1 MKHVCNVLLL
11 CCVLT
16 GYSHARVVACSD
28 ASLNGGFGF
37 SVAGNN
43 LTLGVA
49 FAISGRFT
57 ADGQGHFTGNATENV
72 AGTVSRTPFE
82 GSYQTNKDC
91 TGSAK
96 FFFPGGVE
104 SSMDFVL
111 VDNTNQLII
120 TVTDQGTMES
130 GTAQKQFPSPSE
142 KKSDK

>member
-1 MKHVCNVLLL
+1 MKHVCSVLLA
-11 CCVLT
+11 CCLLT
-16 GYSHARVVACSD
+16 GYSHARAVACSN

-57 ADGQGHFTGNATENV
+57 ADGQGHFSGNAIENV
-72 AGTVSRTPFE
+72 AGTVSSTPFE
-82 GSYQTNKDC
+82 GSYQTSKDC
-91 TGSAK
+91 TGTAK

-104 SSMDFVL
+104 SNMSFVL
-111 VDNTNQLII
+111 VDNSNQLII

-130 GTAQKQFPSPSE
+130 GTAQKQFPSSPE
-142 KKSDK
+142 KQSDK